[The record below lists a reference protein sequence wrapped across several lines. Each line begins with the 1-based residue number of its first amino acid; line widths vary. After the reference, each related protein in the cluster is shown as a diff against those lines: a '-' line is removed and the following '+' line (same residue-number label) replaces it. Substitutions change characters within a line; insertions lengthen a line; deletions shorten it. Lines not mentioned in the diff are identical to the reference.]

1 MTLRHPLTR
10 LLLACLPAL
19 LAIGCSAAP
28 GRPTEDSIP
37 VDPDKVSDFAL
48 LFQQNCS
55 GCHGAEGKHGAAL
68 AIGDPVYLAIAGDAT
83 LRKVITNGIPRTSMP
98 PFAQSAGGMLT
109 EKQVDVLVGGIR
121 QRWGKPGVL
130 AGVTPPPYAA
140 SEAGDATHGAA
151 AFATFC
157 ASCHGPEGKGTAKG
171 SSIVDGTFL
180 SLLTDQEL
188 RTLIIVGRPDL
199 GAPDWRSNV
208 PGRAMSSQ
216 EISDV
221 VAWLAAQRPKFAGR
235 PYPQTA
241 LIAGEKSQ

>member
-1 MTLRHPLTR
+1 MRLRHPLAR
-10 LLLACLPAL
+10 LLLACLPAWL
-19 LAIGCSAAP
+19 SLGCGAAP
-28 GRPTEDSIP
+28 GRPSEASIP
-37 VDPDKVSDFAL
+37 VDPDKVSDFAA

-55 GCHGAEGKHGAAL
+55 GCHGAEGNHGAAL
-68 AIGDPVYLAIAGDAT
+68 AIGDPVYLAIADDAT
-83 LRKVITNGIPRTSMP
+83 LRKVVANGISGTSMP

-109 EKQVDVLVGGIR
+109 AKQVDVLVSGIR
-121 QRWGKPGVL
+121 QRWGRPAAL
-130 AGVTPPPYAA
+130 AGVASPPYLA
-140 SEAGDATHGAA
+140 SESGDAARGAGAFAVFCAGCHGAD
-151 AFATFC
+151 
-157 ASCHGPEGKGTAKG
+157 GKGTAKG

-188 RTLIIVGRPDL
+188 RTLVIVGRPDL
-199 GAPDWRSNV
+199 GGPDWRNNV

-241 LIAGEKSQ
+241 SSTGEKP